1 MQQTIS
7 FPMSVCRVSWSR
19 LLPPSSNNNTLSLVL
34 GPRQLSCSLPISI
47 GWNIGCLEIE
57 NENSSLHSWC
67 NDAWF
72 WWAGSACVHAQ
83 LCLTLCDPMDYC
95 PPDSSVHGIS
105 HAKIM
110 EWAAITFSRGSSQP
124 RDWTHVSC
132 ISCIGRHILYHSCHL
147 GSPEQEVEG
156 ILDVLLRYMCA
167 RRWEIIVREFQGFIS
182 KRFLEVHGSKACWD
196 IPSKGIHTLSCI
208 ANH

>member
-124 RDWTHVSC
+124 RDWTQVFR
-132 ISCIGRHILYHSCHL
+132 IAGRCFTVWATREALPFNYHLLIRAHNVFNDKEPITTLTVTTYYESSFVRELDILYL
-147 GSPEQEVEG
+147 
-156 ILDVLLRYMCA
+156 I
-167 RRWEIIVREFQGFIS
+167 
-182 KRFLEVHGSKACWD
+182 
-196 IPSKGIHTLSCI
+196 
-208 ANH
+208 